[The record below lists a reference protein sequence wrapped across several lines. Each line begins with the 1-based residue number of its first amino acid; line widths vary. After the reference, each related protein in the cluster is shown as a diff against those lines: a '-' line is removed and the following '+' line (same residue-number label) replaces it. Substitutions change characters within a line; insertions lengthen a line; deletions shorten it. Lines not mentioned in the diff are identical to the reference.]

1 MNQIAKKV
9 DGLPRRS
16 VNPVPKLPPIIINSC
31 SLTKISTNM
40 AKYGFAVNIWKG
52 MKLLEL
58 TSSVFKYSEAISLA
72 Y

>member
-16 VNPVPKLPPIIINSC
+16 INPVPKLPPIIINSC
-31 SLTKISTNM
+31 SLVKVSTDM
-40 AKYGFAVNIWKG
+40 AEYGIAVNIWTG

-58 TSSVFKYSEAISLA
+58 TSSICKYPEAI
-72 Y
+72 